1 MKVECFDVTVKASE
15 MPVNPQKVQPT
26 DNVFF
31 TTIWR
36 RRGITETGYF
46 EWRERDDET

>member
-1 MKVECFDVTVKASE
+1 MKVQCFDVTYVKASE

-31 TTIWR
+31 DDDLAQA
-36 RRGITETGYF
+36 GYH
-46 EWRERDDET
+46 